1 MKSFIMLSGV
11 AIPFGQKNVD
21 TDLIIPAR
29 FLKTVSRVGL
39 GKGAFAPL
47 REDPANIFDSER
59 YRGAP
64 ILIAGDNFGCGSSRE
79 HAPWALADLG
89 LRVVIAPSFADIFSG
104 NAFKNGMLLVALPQE
119 QVDRLMEVAQDHE
132 ITIDLENLVHPSQA
146 DDDSA
151 LLRHRTPGETGART
165 PRHDRQPRFSG
176 QDDYV
181 GNLASGRRQGNC
193 ARRRRLDRA
202 VDTTVVLIDEEI
214 SRPSEDPV
222 LPDDVLQLF
231 DKSFTVH
238 GGSYHRVMSACLNQ
252 LEICQLYWFSGLV
265 SRDSLGLY
273 PRFKTGRNQDGCRN
287 ST

>member
-132 ITIDLENLVHPSQA
+132 ITIDLENQVVTTPFQDRFAFEIDPFRKHC
-146 DDDSA
+146 
-151 LLRHRTPGETGART
+151 LLNGLDEIGLTQQMDGDIAGYEAKLSNDKPWIGGAA
-165 PRHDRQPRFSG
+165 QP
-176 QDDYV
+176 
-181 GNLASGRRQGNC
+181 A
-193 ARRRRLDRA
+193 A
-202 VDTTVVLIDEEI
+202 
-214 SRPSEDPV
+214 
-222 LPDDVLQLF
+222 
-231 DKSFTVH
+231 
-238 GGSYHRVMSACLNQ
+238 
-252 LEICQLYWFSGLV
+252 
-265 SRDSLGLY
+265 
-273 PRFKTGRNQDGCRN
+273 
-287 ST
+287 